1 MMKATDTP
9 LCPARL
15 TRASPTQLD
24 QRLQSAEWYGSSAVR
39 DVAAPLH
46 REAAVRQLLCEEL
59 LSAQRPHSEAVW
71 ELWVPRSHERADVAL
86 IGDCFAGYEIKTE
99 RDTLKRLPRQA
110 AAYGRIFDHCTV
122 VVAQRHLSPVLEM
135 IPDWWGAVA
144 IGTGE
149 DVPFVEVRSPGR
161 NADVDPEVLVRLL
174 WKDELRLALSSI
186 GVAVEPGARRHS
198 LWEQLLRI
206 MDLDGLKTIVR
217 QALITRRAAQPLSP
231 HAVVTRW
238 ASG

>member
-86 IGDCFAGYEIKTE
+86 IGDCFAGV
-99 RDTLKRLPRQA
+99 RDQDGARHVETVTPSGSCIRQNIRSLHRCCSPAPSLPSTRDDSRL
-110 AAYGRIFDHCTV
+110 V
-122 VVAQRHLSPVLEM
+122 
-135 IPDWWGAVA
+135 GAVA